1 MFRSYLKIWMR
12 VLFKH
17 KTLSLL
23 NIAGLALGLT
33 CAILILFYVRFEM
46 SFDRFHEQ
54 ADRIYRLVQTRVSA
68 DSRQHWAVT
77 PTGHAPSL
85 TNEFSQVKTVRFLRR
100 QPLIR
105 VGEKSFSEERF
116 FFADSLVF
124 EVFSF
129 PWLEGNPATALQE
142 PFTVVIT
149 EEYAKKYFGD
159 DDALGKVIRYEDQYD
174 FKITGIMRN
183 IPSNSHLQFDFLASF
198 VSLQDI
204 LRYLLDDRVLKDW
217 VASMFHTYV
226 MLPPNSLA
234 AELERQFPEY
244 IQKYLP
250 VEEAGEL
257 TLGLQ
262 PLTDIYLGSNHF
274 LSHPGPSGDQR
285 YLFIFSAVA
294 LFILLISCIN
304 FVNLSLARS
313 TARAGEVGLRKVVG
327 AQRPDLIKQYL
338 GESLAVTFL
347 SAGLAIVLSKLLLPL
362 FNHVSGKNIELSQV
376 GPVEIG
382 TVALGILFIGILS
395 GIYPAIFMSALN
407 PIAVWK
413 GKAASAGRRLHF
425 RKTLIVMQFVIST
438 VMIISTLVVFNQL
451 QFLKNQKL
459 GFNKDQILVLP
470 LVPELKPRLDAFK
483 STLLQ
488 FQQVAAVSAS
498 SMVPGRRGMTQSYR
512 LEGVPPD
519 KTQLVTSMIVDHDFV
534 ETYGLELVAG
544 RNFSIA
550 IISDQTD
557 AFLINET
564 AAREFGWSNPL
575 QKRLEVPVETPVRKG
590 QVVGVVKDFH
600 FQSLHHRVEPLVLR
614 IQPFWF
620 RYVSVQ
626 VRTAELS
633 ETIAAIEASWRE
645 FVPNRPFD
653 YFFLDDDFAAQY
665 RADERLGLVFGS
677 FTLLAIVIAVLGLF
691 GIAMFTIESRRKEI
705 GVRKVIGA
713 SIPGIV
719 ALLTRDYFKLIA
731 LSLLLATPVAYFA
744 MQGWL
749 QNFAYRIS
757 QSPGT
762 YLSAGLVIVSI
773 VFATIAVHALRAAA
787 ANPVHALRQE

>member
-1 MFRSYLKIWMR
+1 
-12 VLFKH
+12 
-17 KTLSLL
+17 
-23 NIAGLALGLT
+23 
-33 CAILILFYVRFEM
+33 
-46 SFDRFHEQ
+46 
-54 ADRIYRLVQTRVSA
+54 
-68 DSRQHWAVT
+68 
-77 PTGHAPSL
+77 
-85 TNEFSQVKTVRFLRR
+85 
-100 QPLIR
+100 
-105 VGEKSFSEERF
+105 
-116 FFADSLVF
+116 
-124 EVFSF
+124 
-129 PWLEGNPATALQE
+129 
-142 PFTVVIT
+142 
-149 EEYAKKYFGD
+149 
-159 DDALGKVIRYEDQYD
+159 
-174 FKITGIMRN
+174 
-183 IPSNSHLQFDFLASF
+183 
-198 VSLQDI
+198 
-204 LRYLLDDRVLKDW
+204 
-217 VASMFHTYV
+217 
-226 MLPPNSLA
+226 
-234 AELERQFPEY
+234 
-244 IQKYLP
+244 
-250 VEEAGEL
+250 
-257 TLGLQ
+257 
-262 PLTDIYLGSNHF
+262 
-274 LSHPGPSGDQR
+274 
-285 YLFIFSAVA
+285 
-294 LFILLISCIN
+294 
-304 FVNLSLARS
+304 
-313 TARAGEVGLRKVVG
+313 
-327 AQRPDLIKQYL
+327 
-338 GESLAVTFL
+338 
-347 SAGLAIVLSKLLLPL
+347 
-362 FNHVSGKNIELSQV
+362 
-376 GPVEIG
+376 
-382 TVALGILFIGILS
+382 
-395 GIYPAIFMSALN
+395 
-407 PIAVWK
+407 
-413 GKAASAGRRLHF
+413 
-425 RKTLIVMQFVIST
+425 
-438 VMIISTLVVFNQL
+438 
-451 QFLKNQKL
+451 
-459 GFNKDQILVLP
+459 
-470 LVPELKPRLDAFK
+470 
-483 STLLQ
+483 
-488 FQQVAAVSAS
+488 
-498 SMVPGRRGMTQSYR
+498 

-744 MQGWL
+744 MHGWL

-773 VFATIAVHALRAAA
+773 VFATIAVHALRAAV